1 MSAPTIDSLCLN
13 FFHLLARKP
22 NLEKLSIYS
31 SKFFYNFHLS
41 ESSFNCPRLWVSG
54 LAWRLDKISF
64 QYFCLF
70 VLIFVYYVGIYF
82 KNVVWLCMTLPD
94 MGVGQIFKIK
104 KKYQK
109 NQITVVFIYAVI
121 YNYSLFNEVL
131 YVFVDPIYFHGQIFI
146 GQS

>member
-1 MSAPTIDSLCLN
+1 
-13 FFHLLARKP
+13 
-22 NLEKLSIYS
+22 
-31 SKFFYNFHLS
+31 
-41 ESSFNCPRLWVSG
+41 
-54 LAWRLDKISF
+54 
-64 QYFCLF
+64 
-70 VLIFVYYVGIYF
+70 VYYVGIYF

-131 YVFVDPIYFHGQIFI
+131 YVFVLDL
-146 GQS
+146 